1 MYNSFKRYYVK
12 GTLMSN
18 VMRKTLTSMRYESPY
33 GIIDNLLEKN
43 VDTERPH
50 KAIISL

>member
-1 MYNSFKRYYVK
+1 
-12 GTLMSN
+12 MSN